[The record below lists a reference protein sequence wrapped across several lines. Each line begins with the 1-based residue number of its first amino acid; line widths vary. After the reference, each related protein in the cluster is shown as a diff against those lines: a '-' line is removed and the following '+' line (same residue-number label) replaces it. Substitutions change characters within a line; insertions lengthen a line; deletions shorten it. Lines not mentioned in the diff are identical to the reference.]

1 MHAAMPP
8 DQTGHGKSGKEK
20 KEKMENK
27 EKDGKPDRS
36 LCLLVP
42 LSELWPSLA
51 DLQAGAPLGLKVRGQ
66 EFCLLVRGQE
76 TFTGVIA
83 VSHRGRGRKDLDW
96 FDLWTGA
103 SQVAVVA
110 TFAGRPVDGLAF
122 PVQELSVCAC

>member
-1 MHAAMPP
+1 MPA
-8 DQTGHGKSGKEK
+8 DQAGHGD
-20 KEKMENK
+20 NRQ
-27 EKDGKPDRS
+27 DRS

-83 VSHRGRGRKDLDW
+83 VSHHGQGGL
-96 FDLWTGA
+96 DLWTGA

-122 PVQELSVCAC
+122 PVQELSVYAC

>member
-1 MHAAMPP
+1 MER
-8 DQTGHGKSGKEK
+8 KEK
-20 KEKMENK
+20 N
-27 EKDGKPDRS
+27 GKPDRS

-76 TFTGVIA
+76 TFTGMIA
-83 VSHRGRGRKDLDW
+83 VSNRGRGRKDLGW